1 MAHTRPANDR
11 PTLSYPRVTR
21 MMHDVSAVHAAIIAI
36 NEAIDQQVAEETFSA
51 LQNPSAMLVNLDSEV
66 MQQLQDQLFTAKHIK
81 AENAR
86 NKVSPKL
93 ACGPVF
99 HPLNS
104 QALSQ
109 GEVLLGDRTA
119 VQLC

>member
-1 MAHTRPANDR
+1 
-11 PTLSYPRVTR
+11 
-21 MMHDVSAVHAAIIAI
+21 MHDVSTVHAAIIAI

-51 LQNPSAMLVNLDSEV
+51 LQNPSAMLVHLDSEV
-66 MQQLQDQLFTAKHIK
+66 MQQLQDQLFTAKQVK

-99 HPLNS
+99 PSSNP

-109 GEVLLGDRTA
+109 GDILLGDRTA

>member
-1 MAHTRPANDR
+1 
-11 PTLSYPRVTR
+11 

-36 NEAIDQQVAEETFSA
+36 NEAIDQQVAEETFNA

-66 MQQLQDQLFTAKHIK
+66 MQQLQDQLFTAKHVK

-86 NKVSPKL
+86 NKVSHKL

-104 QALSQ
+104 QALPRGCLACGQ
-109 GEVLLGDRTA
+109 DCCLAVLKERCNFST
-119 VQLC
+119 